1 MICPRFL
8 KLVWISCNIPSFSHP
23 SKSLIFYLC
32 IMVRVILV
40 AISQYLQTFKAFMC
54 VPLSYLL
61 LCSFVFRLY
70 SPPPDPW
77 HQIFPFAS
85 AQERVEMVT
94 TIHTAPTIML
104 QWCVQ
109 CIKGVVGVLQVYRGG
124 AGSDSRNST
133 WIVGPYSTRSIP
145 LAGAYSTGSL
155 ELSGVCY
162 CSSNPISHAL
172 SPP

>member
-1 MICPRFL
+1 MDNIDNPFLLSSWPYPLFKLFVRRLRGMICPRFL

-40 AISQYLQTFKAFMC
+40 AISQYLQIFKAFMC

-124 AGSDSRNST
+124 AGSDSRNSS
-133 WIVGPYSTRSIP
+133 W
-145 LAGAYSTGSL
+145 
-155 ELSGVCY
+155 GV
-162 CSSNPISHAL
+162 
-172 SPP
+172 